1 MMAERGVLVDHAT
14 VHRWSLKMLPVLAKV
29 FRRRKHP
36 VGRSW
41 RVDETSVPVGGQW
54 KYLYRAVDRLGQTV
68 DFLLT
73 ARRDAAAARRFFERA
88 IDQHD
93 APEKITIDKSGANT
107 AAVRGLLADSGGVI
121 ELRQSKYLNNLVE
134 QDHRAIKRRLRPMM
148 GFEVLSLRRPPDCR
162 HRDHAHDQEGAA
174 ALPRRLGI
182 FTCRPLLQSR
192 RPLSRTAAGAKRPR

>member
-1 MMAERGVLVDHAT
+1 MLVCVRWYAVYPLSLRNLEEMMAERGVLVDHAT

-41 RVDETSVPVGGQW
+41 RVDETYVLVGGQW

-88 IDQHD
+88 IGQQAREDHDRQERCQHRRRAWSD
-93 APEKITIDKSGANT
+93 RRERRHHRTSAVQVPE
-107 AAVRGLLADSGGVI
+107 
-121 ELRQSKYLNNLVE
+121 QS
-134 QDHRAIKRRLRPMM
+134 
-148 GFEVLSLRRPPDCR
+148 C
-162 HRDHAHDQEGAA
+162 
-174 ALPRRLGI
+174 
-182 FTCRPLLQSR
+182 
-192 RPLSRTAAGAKRPR
+192 